1 MNATVKKWLN
11 RGGLA
16 AVLVGVVLIIIG
28 GGDVDA
34 TLQTAAVAATLGGAL
49 MVFIRELLG

>member
-1 MNATVKKWLN
+1 MNANVKIWLN

-16 AVLVGVVLIIIG
+16 AVLVGVVLTIIG

-34 TLQTAAVAATLGGAL
+34 ALQTAAIAATLGGAVL
-49 MVFIRELLG
+49 VFLRELLG